1 MRISALILGIIG
13 GLIAISYGLVD
24 PGSELLNWLVT
35 GFSIVGLVGAGV
47 ARSRPRTASTLMFIS
62 GISILIMLG
71 FSLFSV
77 IPGILL
83 LAGAFLAYL
92 DYRFNQ
98 RGNSVTS

>member
-1 MRISALILGIIG
+1 MKISALILGIIG

-35 GFSIVGLVGAGV
+35 GFSIVGLVGAGL
-47 ARSRPRTASTLMFIS
+47 ARLRPRTSSTLLFIS
-62 GISILIMLG
+62 GVSILIILE
-71 FSLFSV
+71 FSLFSL

-92 DYRFNQ
+92 NYRFNLKEE
-98 RGNSVTS
+98 